1 MGLTV
6 VYHVGLTVVHHVG
19 LTVVHQQAR
28 LEVHRFGITGY
39 GKGKERV
46 LERERAIVLGAQVRG
61 CLPWSDLGEGQPRG
75 ARTALFLL
83 VGEKLMACL
92 YSVLSGSQKKLREL
106 QGFTATN
113 QREKESA
120 GRRGEIGGYLLFTL
134 LGGGW
139 LPHGCVLAGL
149 ACQAI
154 GTPTLPDAPSQPPV
168 IAADFIMPAEASGLV
183 MEKVRLAL
191 RPEVISIATVSVECP
206 PCAQQVLVLD
216 CGCPKGS

>member
-1 MGLTV
+1 MVQEPAGASSATAALQHPTCGTV
-6 VYHVGLTVVHHVG
+6 WLRGCCLGSWHAG

-46 LERERAIVLGAQVRG
+46 LERERAIVLGAKVRG

-75 ARTALFLL
+75 AGTALFLL
-83 VGEKLMACL
+83 VGKKLMAFL
-92 YSVLSGSQKKLREL
+92 YSFLSGSQKKLREL

-120 GRRGEIGGYLLFTL
+120 GRRGEIGGCLLFTL

-149 ACQAI
+149 ACQAVGI
-154 GTPTLPDAPSQPPV
+154 PTLPNAPSQPPV
-168 IAADFIMPAEASGLV
+168 ISDELHPAS
-183 MEKVRLAL
+183 
-191 RPEVISIATVSVECP
+191 
-206 PCAQQVLVLD
+206 
-216 CGCPKGS
+216 